1 MLGLF
6 CFGLLLAALVVLCG
20 LFRLILQFEFELA
33 AEAAHFDLSRFAALL
48 LLDLFELL
56 ARLEIDLLLSLHDS
70 IEPIGDREV
79 DKVVK
84 RSRHDNQSEVHGNEY
99 LCKRIASLP
108 D

>member
-1 MLGLF
+1 M
-6 CFGLLLAALVVLCG
+6 
-20 LFRLILQFEFELA
+20 
-33 AEAAHFDLSRFAALL
+33 
-48 LLDLFELL
+48 

-108 D
+108 DRISLQPIQTFNLQISSLSLK